1 MSCQKRFSRTSS
13 TTQPNGKPL
22 SAESCVDNKNSL
34 IFEDRLFTHEP
45 ECLSQG
51 IDYPFQL
58 LSTEPLFETLA
69 ELLQPQNQSIYIA
82 SDVSS
87 LGFAPQ
93 SLDPTYFPLYE
104 CNDSSDSLSSGS
116 SPSLSPFSYPSPLT
130 PSLSP
135 SPYAEMGSQ
144 SYSINS
150 NQDNSYSLFV
160 PSCSPAEIVQDSRSL
175 SIRNT
180 LAKPRSRARMIKAPR
195 SHVCDHTGCNKT
207 FDRRYNLQQHLKTH
221 RQNERPFVCEDQE
234 CSKAFIRR
242 ADLERH
248 ARIHS
253 GDKPFDCGWCG
264 QAFSRTEARHRHVRK
279 AHPEVCSES
288 FE

>member
-22 SAESCVDNKNSL
+22 SAESCADNKNGL
-34 IFEDRLFTHEP
+34 FFEDRFFTHEP
-45 ECLSQG
+45 ECLSQEV
-51 IDYPFQL
+51 DYTFQI
-58 LSTEPLFETLA
+58 PLFETLA
-69 ELLQPQNQSIYIA
+69 ELMPQNQSIYA
-82 SDVSS
+82 VSDISS
-87 LGFAPQ
+87 LGFPHQ
-93 SLDPTYFPLYE
+93 PLDPTYYTFYE

-116 SPSLSPFSYPSPLT
+116 SPPFSQFSYPSPPT

-135 SPYAEMGSQ
+135 NPYAEMGLQ
-144 SYSINS
+144 SYSLNS
-150 NQDNSYSLFV
+150 NQNNSYSLLA
-160 PSCSPAEIVQDSRSL
+160 PSCSPAEIVQDPKPL

-180 LAKPRSRARMIKAPR
+180 LVKPRSRAHMMKTPR
-195 SHVCDHTGCNKT
+195 SHVCDHEGCKKT

-221 RQNERPFVCEDQE
+221 KQNERPYICKVQE

-253 GDKPFDCGWCG
+253 GDKPFSCSLCD
-264 QAFSRTEARHRHVRK
+264 QAFSRTEARRRHVRK
-279 AHPEVCSES
+279 AHPEVCSEY